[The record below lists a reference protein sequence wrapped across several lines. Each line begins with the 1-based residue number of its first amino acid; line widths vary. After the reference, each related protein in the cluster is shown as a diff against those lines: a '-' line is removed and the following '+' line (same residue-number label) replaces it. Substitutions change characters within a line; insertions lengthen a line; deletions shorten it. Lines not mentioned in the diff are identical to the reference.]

1 MSFGGSTVPAPKFRL
16 SILGVL
22 KGFDASKVQTALA
35 SQLKLSQQQ
44 VGQLLDNKAAITQKL
59 LAHKDAFQ
67 LQSALR
73 EIGVDCVI
81 KPVPLEGLAE
91 RAGTLSLNSKAEASA
106 ENRAAAVRLQRSSS
120 VRTGRS
126 TNRPAPST
134 KGSMSV
140 WPMAA
145 LVVLVLLASWLFE
158 SPQRGLDAAPGPQV
172 ASMLDS
178 RAID

>member
-1 MSFGGSTVPAPKFRL
+1 M
-16 SILGVL
+16 
-22 KGFDASKVQTALA
+22 ALA
-35 SQLKLSQQQ
+35 SQLKLSQQH
-44 VGQLLDNKAAITQKL
+44 VDQLLNNKAAVTQKL
-59 LAHKDAFQ
+59 MAHKDAFQ

-91 RAGTLSLNSKAEASA
+91 RAGSLSLNTKAESSA
-106 ENRAAAVRLQRSSS
+106 DKRAAVARVQRPSP

-126 TNRPAPST
+126 ANRPAPST